1 MNRELKERWIDEYTK
16 LYEQGKAIRGGYVG
30 LDETYCAVGTL
41 YYKVRWLRGERE
53 SVPDFRKILVA
64 NDHGLADNSSL
75 AGTPVT
81 PSGFA
86 EVIRLIKEIPET

>member
-41 YYKVRWLRGERE
+41 YYKMRINVEQINLCN
-53 SVPDFRKILVA
+53 IIAA